1 MVKLLNLKNTRKYLI
16 YWWYNIILNNN
27 IIFRNETNCEI
38 ISSFIL
44 QQVREE
50 LNDPLLPKMIP
61 WLNKNLIVTKSA
73 CEHFSKILFKIGSEV
88 TFILQKRKI
97 KFIYH

>member
-1 MVKLLNLKNTRKYLI
+1 M
-16 YWWYNIILNNN
+16 NNN